1 MQEMRQKLDALT
13 EGKMQVSQ
21 QVPANANYFTD
32 EDELAEELTG
42 ENRQVSQQVPAST
55 EYYTDEDEL
64 AKETEWIVHRRKNAK
79 KRKVE
84 ASCSTSKQPTSA
96 ERQQRP
102 DQAAVKTPKPPPII
116 IYQVRDYDVIYK
128 YLNTKL
134 EQKYRITL
142 LNSGDL
148 KLNVD
153 TEEHYRTAS
162 MMLNEAQFI
171 WSTYENKQT
180 RPIRV
185 IVKKLHSSCSPEQ
198 IVQELRRKGY
208 QILDAVNI
216 LKWNTKEPL
225 PVFMLTFERTENIQK
240 IYEITAIR
248 GMKVEVTPY
257 RKTKLLP
264 QCKNCQ
270 SWGHTKAYCHKDP
283 RCVKCAGQHNTDNCT
298 KTRETPPKCYNSE
311 ENHPANYR
319 GCIVAKELQALR
331 NKASNKMKLPPQRG
345 NTVAVTRNQQM
356 PTQSAAGEAPS
367 YSDAVKAHP
376 SPSQGQPTADTSKK
390 DAVSVRQNT
399 GTTINQQLQLILAK
413 LDKQERTHAALITRL
428 DKLEKATFLK
438 RN

>member
-1 MQEMRQKLDALT
+1 MDQMLPNPATPGEALLMQQNNVMFHENCVRSQNEQVLYAAWKQADEENSNLTTLIKTLQTHMQELREELNALT
-13 EGKMQVSQ
+13 EKNMQVNQ

-42 ENRQVSQQVPAST
+42 DNMQVNQQVTAST
-55 EYYTDEDEL
+55 EYHTDEDEL
-64 AKETEWIVHRRKNAK
+64 AKETEWTVYHKKNAK

-84 ASCSTSKQPTSA
+84 ASCSTTKQSTSA
-96 ERQQRP
+96 QHQQRP
-102 DQAAVKTPKPPPII
+102 DQTAAKNPKPPPII
-116 IYQVRDYDVIYK
+116 IYQVRDYDVVYK

-134 EQKYRITL
+134 EQKCRITL
-142 LNSGDL
+142 QNSGDL

-153 TEEHYRTAS
+153 TEEHYRMAS

-185 IVKKLHSSCSPEQ
+185 IVKKLHSSCTPEQ
-198 IVQELRRKGY
+198 IVQELRQKGY

-216 LKWNTKEPL
+216 LKWNTKKPL
-225 PVFMLTFERTENIQK
+225 PVLMLTFERTENIQK
-240 IYEITAIR
+240 IYEISAIR

-283 RCVKCAGQHNTDNCT
+283 RCVKCAGHHNTVSCT
-298 KTRETPPKCYNSE
+298 KTRETPPKCYNCG

-331 NKASNKMKLPPQRG
+331 NKASNKLKLPPQRD
-345 NTVAVTRNQQM
+345 NTVVITRNEQI
-356 PTQSAAGEAPS
+356 PTQPATRG
-367 YSDAVKAHP
+367 AVI
-376 SPSQGQPTADTSKK
+376 
-390 DAVSVRQNT
+390 R
-399 GTTINQQLQLILAK
+399 
-413 LDKQERTHAALITRL
+413 RCC
-428 DKLEKATFLK
+428 
-438 RN
+438 

>member
-1 MQEMRQKLDALT
+1 M
-13 EGKMQVSQ
+13 
-21 QVPANANYFTD
+21 
-32 EDELAEELTG
+32 
-42 ENRQVSQQVPAST
+42 
-55 EYYTDEDEL
+55 
-64 AKETEWIVHRRKNAK
+64 
-79 KRKVE
+79 E
-84 ASCSTSKQPTSA
+84 ASCSTTKQSTSA
-96 ERQQRP
+96 QHQQRP
-102 DQAAVKTPKPPPII
+102 DQTAAKNPKPPPII
-116 IYQVRDYDVIYK
+116 IYQVRDYDVVYK

-134 EQKYRITL
+134 EQKCRITL
-142 LNSGDL
+142 QNSGDL

-153 TEEHYRTAS
+153 TEEHYRMAS

-185 IVKKLHSSCSPEQ
+185 IVKKLHSSCTPEQ

-240 IYEITAIR
+240 IYEISAIR

-283 RCVKCAGQHNTDNCT
+283 RCVKCAGHHNTVSCT
-298 KTRETPPKCYNSE
+298 KTRETPPKCYNCG

-331 NKASNKMKLPPQRG
+331 NKASNKLKLPPQRD
-345 NTVAVTRNQQM
+345 NTVVITRNEQI
-356 PTQSAAGEAPS
+356 PTQPATREALS
-367 YSDAVKAHP
+367 YADAVKAHP
-376 SPSQGQPTADTSKK
+376 SPSQGQPTTDTPKK
-390 DAVSVRQNT
+390 DAAYARHNAD
-399 GTTINQQLQLILAK
+399 TTINQQLQLILAK
-413 LDKQERTHAALITRL
+413 LDKQERTHAALISRL